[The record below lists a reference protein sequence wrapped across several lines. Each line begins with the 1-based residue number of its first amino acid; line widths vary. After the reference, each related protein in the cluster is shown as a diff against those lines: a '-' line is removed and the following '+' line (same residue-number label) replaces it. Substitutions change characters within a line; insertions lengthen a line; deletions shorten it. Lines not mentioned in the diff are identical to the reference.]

1 MTSVSST
8 PFVRALTAPLRAA
21 RPMAGG
27 AMLAALT
34 VALLVP
40 GSARAQ
46 GRLTAAYE
54 VSLGGLVIGK
64 GNWTVAITEDAY
76 SATVNGRTTG
86 LLASIGGGSGT
97 ATATGRMAAGQFA
110 PVSYVTSIL
119 YGKKNET
126 IRIALAGGNIKDSS
140 ITPEPP
146 VNPDRIPVT
155 EANRQGVIDPMT
167 GSLLRVAGTG
177 NPVGPEACRNKV
189 AIFDGR
195 MRYDLRLEY
204 RRMETIAPEKGYK
217 GYQGPAVVCTVFFTP
232 VAGYVPDRFAIRYL
246 AERRDMEITFA
257 PIAGT
262 RVLVPFRIKIPTP
275 IGAGLVEAREFST
288 VAATHTA
295 KTN

>member
-1 MTSVSST
+1 M
-8 PFVRALTAPLRAA
+8 ALVLGALALLSA
-21 RPMAGG
+21 EIMAGP
-27 AMLAALT
+27 
-34 VALLVP
+34 VQ
-40 GSARAQ
+40 AQ
-46 GRLTAAYE
+46 GWLTAAYE

-76 SATVNGRTTG
+76 SATVSGKTTG

-97 ATATGRMAAGQFA
+97 ATATGRMAAGQFV
-110 PVSYVTSIL
+110 PVNYVTSIL

-155 EANRQGVIDPMT
+155 DVHRRGVTDPMT

-177 NPVGPEACRNKV
+177 NPVGPEACRNNV
-189 AIFDGR
+189 SIFDGR

-204 RRMETIAPEKGYK
+204 RRMETITAEKGYK
-217 GYQGPAVVCTVFFTP
+217 GYQGPAVVCAVFFTP
-232 VAGYVPDRFAIRYL
+232 IAGYVPDRFAIRYL
-246 AERRDMEITFA
+246 TERRDMEITFA

-275 IGAGLVEAREFST
+275 IGAGMVEAKEFST
-288 VAATHTA
+288 AAATHVV

>member
-1 MTSVSST
+1 MSAFSI
-8 PFVRALTAPLRAA
+8 PRRALAPVLCASGILVAGAA
-21 RPMAGG
+21 AGP
-27 AMLAALT
+27 A
-34 VALLVP
+34 
-40 GSARAQ
+40 SAQ
-46 GRLTAAYE
+46 GQLNAAYE

-64 GNWTVAITEDAY
+64 GNWAVAVTEDTY
-76 SATVNGRTTG
+76 SAAVNGRTTG

-97 ATATGRMAAGQFA
+97 ATAQGRMTAGQFV

-119 YGKKNET
+119 YGKKHET
-126 IRIALAGGNIKDSS
+126 IRMALANGNIKESS

-155 EANRQGVIDPMT
+155 EAHRQAVIDPMT

-189 AIFDGR
+189 SIFDGR

-204 RRMETIAPEKGYK
+204 RRMETITAKK
-217 GYQGPAVVCTVFFTP
+217 GYQGPAVVCGVFFTP
-232 VAGYVPDRFAIRYL
+232 VSGYVPDRFAIKYL

-262 RVLVPFRIKIPTP
+262 RVLAPFRIKIPTP
-275 IGAGLVEAREFST
+275 IGAGLVEATEFSS
-288 VAATHTA
+288 VAAPRTA

>member
-1 MTSVSST
+1 M
-8 PFVRALTAPLRAA
+8 ALVLGALALLSA
-21 RPMAGG
+21 EIMAGP
-27 AMLAALT
+27 
-34 VALLVP
+34 VQ
-40 GSARAQ
+40 AQ
-46 GRLTAAYE
+46 GWLTAAYE

-76 SATVNGRTTG
+76 SATVSGKTTG

-97 ATATGRMAAGQFA
+97 ATATGRMAAGQFV
-110 PVSYVTSIL
+110 PVNYVTSIL

-155 EANRQGVIDPMT
+155 DAHRRGVIDPMT

-177 NPVGPEACRNKV
+177 NPVGPEACRNRV
-189 AIFDGR
+189 SIFDGR

-204 RRMETIAPEKGYK
+204 RRMETITAEKGYK
-217 GYQGPAVVCTVFFTP
+217 GYQGPAVVCGVFFTP
-232 VAGYVPDRFAIRYL
+232 IAGYVPDRFAIRYL
-246 AERRDMEITFA
+246 TERRDMEITFA

-275 IGAGLVEAREFST
+275 IGAGMVEAKEFST
-288 VAATHTA
+288 AAATHVV

>member
-1 MTSVSST
+1 MTSVFST
-8 PFVRALTAPLRAA
+8 PRRALALVL
-21 RPMAGG
+21 G
-27 AMLAALT
+27 AL
-34 VALLVP
+34 ALL
-40 GSARAQ
+40 SAGVMAAGPVHAQ

-64 GNWTVAITEDAY
+64 GNWTIAITEDAY
-76 SATVNGRTTG
+76 SATVSGKTTG

-97 ATATGRMAAGQFA
+97 ATATGRMVAGQFV
-110 PVSYVTSIL
+110 PVNYVTSIL

-155 EANRQGVIDPMT
+155 DVHRRGVTDPMT

-177 NPVGPEACRNKV
+177 NPVGPEACRNNV
-189 AIFDGR
+189 SIFDGR

-204 RRMETIAPEKGYK
+204 RRMETITAEKGYK
-217 GYQGPAVVCTVFFTP
+217 GYQGPAVVCAVFFTP
-232 VAGYVPDRFAIRYL
+232 IAGYVPDRFAIRYL
-246 AERRDMEITFA
+246 TERRDMEITFA

-275 IGAGLVEAREFST
+275 IGAGMVEAKEFST
-288 VAATHTA
+288 AASTCILERV
-295 KTN
+295 

>member
-1 MTSVSST
+1 MTSVFST
-8 PFVRALTAPLRAA
+8 PFRRPWRAWAPVLGVPAL
-21 RPMAGG
+21 
-27 AMLAALT
+27 LAALL
-34 VALLVP
+34 AP
-40 GSARAQ
+40 SPAQAQ
-46 GRLTAAYE
+46 GRLTATYE
-54 VSLGGLVIGK
+54 ASLGGLVIGK

-76 SATVNGRTTG
+76 SATVSGRTTG

-97 ATATGRMAAGQFA
+97 ATATGRMAAGQFVPA
-110 PVSYVTSIL
+110 NYVTSIL

-126 IRIALAGGNIKDSS
+126 IRIALAGGNVKESS

-155 EANRQGVIDPMT
+155 EAHRQGVIDPMT

-177 NPVGPEACRNKV
+177 NPVGPDACRNRV
-189 AIFDGR
+189 SIFDGR

-204 RRMETIAPEKGYK
+204 RRMENITAGKGYK

-232 VAGYVPDRFAIRYL
+232 VSGYVPDRFAIRYL

-275 IGAGLVEAREFST
+275 IGAGMVEAKEFT
-288 VAATHTA
+288 TAAATHTA

>member
-1 MTSVSST
+1 MTSVFLT
-8 PFVRALTAPLRAA
+8 PRRALAPILGGAVLLSAPL
-21 RPMAGG
+21 MAEP
-27 AMLAALT
+27 
-34 VALLVP
+34 VH
-40 GSARAQ
+40 AQ

-76 SATVNGRTTG
+76 SATVNGKTTG

-97 ATATGRMAAGQFA
+97 ATATGRMAAGQFV
-110 PVSYVTSIL
+110 PSNYVTSIL

-126 IRIALAGGNIKDSS
+126 IRILLANGNIKDSS
-140 ITPEPP
+140 ITPEQP

-155 EANRQGVIDPMT
+155 EAHRQGVLDPMT

-177 NPVGPEACRNKV
+177 NPVGPEACRSKV
-189 AIFDGR
+189 SIFDGR

-204 RRMETIAPEKGYK
+204 RRMENITAEKGYK

-232 VAGYVPDRFAIRYL
+232 VSGYVPDRFAIRYL

-262 RVLVPFRIKIPTP
+262 RVLAPFRIKIPTP
-275 IGAGLVEAREFST
+275 IGAGMVEAKEFT
-288 VAATHTA
+288 TAAATHTA

>member
-1 MTSVSST
+1 MSAFSI
-8 PFVRALTAPLRAA
+8 PRRALVPVLCASGILVAGAA
-21 RPMAGG
+21 AGP
-27 AMLAALT
+27 A
-34 VALLVP
+34 
-40 GSARAQ
+40 SAQ
-46 GRLTAAYE
+46 GQLNAAYE

-64 GNWTVAITEDAY
+64 GNWAVAVTEDTY
-76 SATVNGRTTG
+76 SAAVNGRTTG

-97 ATATGRMAAGQFA
+97 ATAQGRMTAGQFV

-119 YGKKNET
+119 YGKKHET
-126 IRIALAGGNIKDSS
+126 IRMTLANGNIKESS

-155 EANRQGVIDPMT
+155 EAHRQAVIDPMT

-189 AIFDGR
+189 SIFDGR

-204 RRMETIAPEKGYK
+204 RRMETITAKKGYH
-217 GYQGPAVVCTVFFTP
+217 GPAVVCGVFFTP
-232 VAGYVPDRFAIRYL
+232 VSGYVPDRFAIKYL

-262 RVLVPFRIKIPTP
+262 RVLAPFRIKIPTP
-275 IGAGLVEAREFST
+275 IGAGLVEATEFSS
-288 VAATHTA
+288 VAATRTA

>member
-1 MTSVSST
+1 MTSVFST
-8 PFVRALTAPLRAA
+8 PFRRPWRAWAPVLGVPAL
-21 RPMAGG
+21 
-27 AMLAALT
+27 LAALL
-34 VALLVP
+34 AP
-40 GSARAQ
+40 GPAQAQ
-46 GRLTAAYE
+46 GRLTATYE
-54 VSLGGLVIGK
+54 ASLGGLVIGK

-76 SATVNGRTTG
+76 SATVSGRTTG

-97 ATATGRMAAGQFA
+97 ATATGGMAAGQFVPA
-110 PVSYVTSIL
+110 NYVTSIL

-126 IRIALAGGNIKDSS
+126 IRIALAGGNVKESS

-155 EANRQGVIDPMT
+155 EAHRQGVIDPMT

-177 NPVGPEACRNKV
+177 NPVGPDACRNKV
-189 AIFDGR
+189 SIFDGR

-204 RRMETIAPEKGYK
+204 RRMENITAGKGYK

-232 VAGYVPDRFAIRYL
+232 VSGYVPDRFAIRYL
-246 AERRDMEITFA
+246 AERRDMEITFV

-262 RVLVPFRIKIPTP
+262 RVLAPFRIKIPTP
-275 IGAGLVEAREFST
+275 IGAGMVEAKEFT
-288 VAATHTA
+288 TAAATHTA